1 MITARIDLHSNMFLL
16 RLQQEVFHTYEI
28 SKFTFQYVSIKTFGH
43 FSISLIFSRF
53 TFQYVSI
60 KTRCQKARQSSD
72 QSGAFCLPNNIL
84 LLKLSLSI
92 FNNTTVCKLNLFE
105 VVDPLEFQ
113 RHWVSTEKLY
123 NKTCAFVF
131 LSPKLFIQ
139 PFLLSAAENNYGIQF
154 SIYMRL

>member
-1 MITARIDLHSNMFLL
+1 MFLLRLINHINSAINQLYLHSNMFLL
-16 RLQQEVFHTYEI
+16 RRVSPLFCP
-28 SKFTFQYVSIKTFGH
+28 FT
-43 FSISLIFSRF
+43 LIIF

>member
-1 MITARIDLHSNMFLL
+1 MFLL
-16 RLQQEVFHTYEI
+16 RPLPPTMTPIFHC
-28 SKFTFQYVSIKTFGH
+28 
-43 FSISLIFSRF
+43 LF

>member
-1 MITARIDLHSNMFLL
+1 MFLLRRFGDSGRFCDSHNLHSNMFLL
-16 RLQQEVFHTYEI
+16 RLYSSTI
-28 SKFTFQYVSIKTFGH
+28 SS
-43 FSISLIFSRF
+43 SSLFRF

>member
-1 MITARIDLHSNMFLL
+1 MFLL
-16 RLQQEVFHTYEI
+16 RPLVTVAFAELVAV
-28 SKFTFQYVSIKTFGH
+28 FTFQYVSIKTR
-43 FSISLIFSRF
+43 SRRYNRDLCPKF

-72 QSGAFCLPNNIL
+72 QSGVFCLPNNIL

>member
-1 MITARIDLHSNMFLL
+1 MIVTHLHSNMFLL
-16 RLQQEVFHTYEI
+16 RRGGSRGGSQVLFHLH
-28 SKFTFQYVSIKTFGH
+28 SNMFLLRH
-43 FSISLIFSRF
+43 FADTRQTRTGRRF

>member
-1 MITARIDLHSNMFLL
+1 MFLLRPGRFWRFWPVLIHLHSNMFLL
-16 RLQQEVFHTYEI
+16 RLLR
-28 SKFTFQYVSIKTFGH
+28 
-43 FSISLIFSRF
+43 SLPSGLVVPSF

>member
-1 MITARIDLHSNMFLL
+1 MFLLRQNWLVCMRLEDFNLHSNMFLL
-16 RLQQEVFHTYEI
+16 RPRVCPSA
-28 SKFTFQYVSIKTFGH
+28 SKTRWHLHSNMF
-43 FSISLIFSRF
+43 LLRP
-53 TFQYVSI
+53 
-60 KTRCQKARQSSD
+60 RCQKARQSSD

>member
-1 MITARIDLHSNMFLL
+1 MQRPFKSDLKSFSTTLMPSVSARFNNLS
-16 RLQQEVFHTYEI
+16 YSYI
-28 SKFTFQYVSIKTFGH
+28 SIPPVSYSQFTFQYVSIKTP
-43 FSISLIFSRF
+43 
-53 TFQYVSI
+53 
-60 KTRCQKARQSSD
+60 RCQKARQSSD

-123 NKTCAFVF
+123 NKTYAFVF